1 MKKIK
6 TLNNFF
12 ALITFLYAFVIYLI
26 TMAPTTSFWDCG
38 EFIATAITLG
48 VPHPPGT
55 PFYLLLGNFF
65 SQLPTFS
72 DLGARVNLISPIF
85 SALAVMFLY
94 LIIVQ
99 LIEQWKGKAKS
110 WPDYLIT
117 YGSAL
122 IGAFTFTVTDSHWF
136 NAVEA
141 EVYSLSTFFTSIV
154 VWLILKWNTN
164 SGHPGNV
171 RYILFISYMFGLA
184 IGIHLLNLLALPFIA
199 LIIYYNKY
207 KPKVSTFLGTIGITI
222 IIFMVIYLGI
232 IKGLPNMANAYG

>member
-1 MKKIK
+1 MMKK
-6 TLNNFF
+6 LNNIF
-12 ALITFLYAFVIYLI
+12 ALITFLYAFIIYMI

-99 LIEQWKGKAKS
+99 LIEQWRGKVKS
-110 WPDYLIT
+110 WPDCLIV
-117 YGSAL
+117 YGSAI
-122 IGAFTFTVTDSHWF
+122 IGAFTFAVSDSHWF

-154 VWLILKWNTN
+154 VWLILK
-164 SGHPGNV
+164 
-171 RYILFISYMFGLA
+171 
-184 IGIHLLNLLALPFIA
+184 
-199 LIIYYNKY
+199 
-207 KPKVSTFLGTIGITI
+207 
-222 IIFMVIYLGI
+222 
-232 IKGLPNMANAYG
+232 

>member
-1 MKKIK
+1 MMKK
-6 TLNNFF
+6 LNNIF
-12 ALITFLYAFVIYLI
+12 ALITFLYAFIIYMI

-99 LIEQWKGKAKS
+99 LIEQWRGKVKS
-110 WPDYLIT
+110 WPDSLIV
-117 YGSAL
+117 YGSAI
-122 IGAFTFTVTDSHWF
+122 IGAFTFAVSDSH
-136 NAVEA
+136 
-141 EVYSLSTFFTSIV
+141 
-154 VWLILKWNTN
+154 
-164 SGHPGNV
+164 
-171 RYILFISYMFGLA
+171 
-184 IGIHLLNLLALPFIA
+184 
-199 LIIYYNKY
+199 
-207 KPKVSTFLGTIGITI
+207 
-222 IIFMVIYLGI
+222 
-232 IKGLPNMANAYG
+232 